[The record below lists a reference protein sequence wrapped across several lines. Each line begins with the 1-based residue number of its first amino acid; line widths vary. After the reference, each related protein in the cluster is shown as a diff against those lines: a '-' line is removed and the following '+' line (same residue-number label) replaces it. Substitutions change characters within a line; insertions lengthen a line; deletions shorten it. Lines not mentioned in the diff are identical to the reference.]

1 MRGSQMRNRRFKD
14 GSKRVVI
21 TGVGPVSPVGIGKE
35 PYWESLLK
43 GRSGVKRIDFPGF
56 DMDQY
61 RTKIAAPIE
70 NFNLSDY
77 VIETKKAKYL
87 GRTSRFAIA
96 GTMLALKDANLGL
109 ELNEERP
116 KEGQYCLQD
125 SDSFKVGVIL
135 GIGVENMDLLEMY
148 HENFIEHRGPKRL
161 SPFGLP
167 HIYMSSIASN
177 VADRFGLRG
186 STYTVSSAC
195 ASGTH
200 AIINAYRQIQEGA
213 DDVMVTG
220 GVDACITPYV
230 FGGFVALRAMSTQ
243 NDDPKRA
250 SRPFDAQRDGFVM
263 AEGAG
268 TLVLEGLEHALARN
282 ASIYAELIGYG
293 MTADAYHITEP
304 DPQGRSLIRAIKLAL
319 ESAGL
324 SPREISYINPHG
336 TSTLLND
343 AVETLA
349 IKEAMGKSAYHIPI
363 SSTKSITGHTMGA
376 AGGIEAITMALSIQ
390 RGIIH
395 PTINY
400 EFPDPECDLDYVP
413 NEPRRVGVKTAMSI
427 SAGFGG
433 VNSVIIMRQF
443 EGI

>member
-1 MRGSQMRNRRFKD
+1 MGGRRLKNA
-14 GSKRVVI
+14 SKRVVI
-21 TGVGPVSPVGIGKE
+21 TGVGPVSPVGIGKG
-35 PYWESLLK
+35 PYWESLLM

-70 NFNLSDY
+70 HFDLSDY
-77 VIETKKAKYL
+77 VIETKKSKYL

-96 GTMLALKDANLGL
+96 GTILALNDANLGVQ
-109 ELNEERP
+109 LNEERP
-116 KEGQYCLQD
+116 KEGQYCIED
-125 SDSFKVGVIL
+125 IDSFKTGAIL
-135 GIGVENMDLLEMY
+135 GIGVENMDLMETY
-148 HENFIEHRGPKRL
+148 HENFLEHRGPKRI

-177 VADRFGLRG
+177 VADRLSIRG

-200 AIINAYRQIQEGA
+200 AIINAYRQIREGA
-213 DDVMVTG
+213 EDVIITG

-230 FGGFVALRAMSTQ
+230 FGGFVALRAMSTR
-243 NDDPKRA
+243 NEDPQRA

-263 AEGAG
+263 AEAAG
-268 TLVLEGLEHALARN
+268 ILILERLEHALARD
-282 ASIYAELIGYG
+282 APIYAELIGYG
-293 MTADAYHITEP
+293 MTADAYHLTEV
-304 DPQGRSLIRAIKLAL
+304 

-324 SPREISYINPHG
+324 TPRDISYINPHG
-336 TSTLLND
+336 TSTRLND

-349 IKEAMGKSAYHIPI
+349 IKEAMGKLAYHIPI

-376 AGGIEAITMALSIQ
+376 AGGIEAVAIALTIQ
-390 RGIIH
+390 RGMIH

-413 NEPRRVGVKTAMSI
+413 NEPRRVEVKTAMSI

-433 VNSVIIMRQF
+433 VNSVIVMRQY

>member
-1 MRGSQMRNRRFKD
+1 
-14 GSKRVVI
+14 VI
-21 TGVGPVSPVGIGKE
+21 TGLGPVSPVGIGKE
-35 PYWESLLK
+35 PYWKSLLTGK
-43 GRSGVKRIDFPGF
+43 SGAKRIDFPGF

-61 RTKIAAPIE
+61 KTKIAAPIE

-77 VIETKKAKYL
+77 VIETKKSKYL

-96 GTMLALKDANLGL
+96 GTVLALKDADLGV
-109 ELNEERP
+109 ELNQERP
-116 KEGQYCLQD
+116 KEGQYFIKD
-125 SDSFKVGVIL
+125 MKDADSFKAGVIL

-148 HENFIEHRGPKRL
+148 HENFLEHRGPKRL

-177 VADRFGLRG
+177 VADRLSLRG

-213 DDVMVTG
+213 EDVFVTG

-230 FGGFVALRAMSTQ
+230 FGGFVALRAMSNRNEEPQ
-243 NDDPKRA
+243 KA

-263 AEGAG
+263 GEAAG
-268 TLVLEGLEHALARN
+268 ILVLERLEHALARN

-304 DPQGRSLIRAIKLAL
+304 DPRGNSLIKAIKLAL
-319 ESAGL
+319 KSAGI
-324 SPREISYINPHG
+324 SPGEVSYINPHG
-336 TSTLLND
+336 TSTRLND

-349 IKEAMGKSAYHIPI
+349 IKKAMGKWAYDIPI

-376 AGGIEAITMALSIQ
+376 AGGIEAIATALTIQ
-390 RGIIH
+390 NEMIH
-395 PTINY
+395 PTVNY

-413 NEPRRVGVKTAMSI
+413 DEPRKAGVKTAMSI

>member
-1 MRGSQMRNRRFKD
+1 MGGRRLRNA
-14 GSKRVVI
+14 SKRVVI
-21 TGVGPVSPVGIGKE
+21 TGLGPVSPVGIGKD
-35 PYWESLLK
+35 PYWESLLM
-43 GRSGVKRIDFPGF
+43 GRSGVKRIDFSGF

-70 NFNLSDY
+70 HFDLSDY
-77 VIETKKAKYL
+77 VIETKKSKYL

-96 GTMLALKDANLGL
+96 GTILALNDADLGVQ
-109 ELNEERP
+109 LNEERS
-116 KEGQYCLQD
+116 KEGQYCIGD
-125 SDSFKVGVIL
+125 IDSFKAGAIL
-135 GIGVENMDLLEMY
+135 GIGVENMDLMETY
-148 HENFIEHRGPKRL
+148 HENFLEHRGPKRI

-177 VADRFGLRG
+177 VADRLSLRG

-200 AIINAYRQIQEGA
+200 AIINAYRQIREGVE
-213 DDVMVTG
+213 DIIITG

-230 FGGFVALRAMSTQ
+230 FGGFVALRAMSTR
-243 NDDPKRA
+243 NEDPQRA

-263 AEGAG
+263 AEAAG
-268 TLVLEGLEHALARN
+268 ILILERLEHALARD
-282 ASIYAELIGYG
+282 APIYAELIGYG
-293 MTADAYHITEP
+293 MTADAYHLTEP
-304 DPQGRSLIRAIKLAL
+304 DPQGKSLIRAIKLAL

-324 SPREISYINPHG
+324 TPREISYINPHG
-336 TSTLLND
+336 TSTRLND

-349 IKEAMGKSAYHIPI
+349 IKEAMGKWAYHIPI

-376 AGGIEAITMALSIQ
+376 AGGIEAVAIALTIQ
-390 RGIIH
+390 RGMIH

-433 VNSVIIMRQF
+433 VNSVIIMRQY

>member
-1 MRGSQMRNRRFKD
+1 
-14 GSKRVVI
+14 VI
-21 TGVGPVSPVGIGKE
+21 TGLGPVSPVGIGKE
-35 PYWESLLK
+35 PYWESLLT
-43 GRSGVKRIDFPGF
+43 GRSGAKRIDFPGF

-61 RTKIAAPIE
+61 KTKIAAPIE

-77 VIETKKAKYL
+77 VIETKKSKYL

-96 GTMLALKDANLGL
+96 GTVLALKDADLGV
-109 ELNEERP
+109 ELNQERP
-116 KEGQYCLQD
+116 KEGQYFIKD
-125 SDSFKVGVIL
+125 MKDTDSFKAGVIL

-148 HENFIEHRGPKRL
+148 HENFLEHRGPKRL

-177 VADRFGLRG
+177 VADRLSLRG

-213 DDVMVTG
+213 EDVFVTG

-230 FGGFVALRAMSTQ
+230 FGGFVALRAMSNRNEEPQ
-243 NDDPKRA
+243 KA

-263 AEGAG
+263 GEAAG
-268 TLVLEGLEHALARN
+268 ILVLERLEHALARN

-304 DPQGRSLIRAIKLAL
+304 DPRGNSLIKAIKLAL
-319 ESAGL
+319 KSAGI
-324 SPREISYINPHG
+324 SPGEVSYINPHG
-336 TSTLLND
+336 TSTRLND

-349 IKEAMGKSAYHIPI
+349 IKKAMGKWAYDIPI

-376 AGGIEAITMALSIQ
+376 AGGIEAIATALTIQ
-390 RGIIH
+390 NEMIH

-400 EFPDPECDLDYVP
+400 EFPDPECD
-413 NEPRRVGVKTAMSI
+413 KTAMSI

>member
-1 MRGSQMRNRRFKD
+1 MGSPRLRD
-14 GSKRVVI
+14 VSKRVAI
-21 TGVGPVSPVGIGKE
+21 TGLGPVSPVGIGKE
-35 PYWESLLK
+35 PYWESLFRGK
-43 GRSGVKRIDFPGF
+43 SGIKRIDFPGF

-61 RTKIAAPIE
+61 KTKIAAPIE
-70 NFNLSDY
+70 DFNLSDY
-77 VIETKKAKYL
+77 VIETKKSKYL

-96 GTMLALKDANLGL
+96 GTVLGLKDAGL
-109 ELNEERP
+109 EIELNQERP
-116 KEGQYCLQD
+116 KEGQYFIRD
-125 SDSFKVGVIL
+125 MDSFKAGAIL
-135 GIGVENMDLLEMY
+135 GIGVENMDLMETY
-148 HENFIEHRGPKRL
+148 HENFLEHRGPKRL

-177 VADRFGLRG
+177 VADRLSLRG

-213 DDVMVTG
+213 EDIVATG

-230 FGGFVALRAMSTQ
+230 FGGFVALRAMSTRNEEPQ
-243 NDDPKRA
+243 KA

-263 AEGAG
+263 AEAAG
-268 TLVLEGLEHALARN
+268 ILVLERLEHALARN

-304 DPQGRSLIRAIKLAL
+304 DPRGNSLVNAIKLAMK
-319 ESAGL
+319 SAGI

-336 TSTLLND
+336 TSTRLND

-349 IKEAMGKSAYHIPI
+349 IKEAMGKWAYHIPI

-376 AGGIEAITMALSIQ
+376 AGGIEAITSALTIQ
-390 RGIIH
+390 KGMIH
-395 PTINY
+395 PTLNY

-413 NEPRRVGVKTAMSI
+413 NEPRKVEVKTAMSI

-433 VNSVIIMRQF
+433 VNSVIILRQF

>member
-1 MRGSQMRNRRFKD
+1 
-14 GSKRVVI
+14 
-21 TGVGPVSPVGIGKE
+21 VGIGKE
-35 PYWESLLK
+35 TYWESLLA

-70 NFNLSDY
+70 DFNLSDY
-77 VIETKKAKYL
+77 IIETKKSKYL
-87 GRTSRFAIA
+87 GRTSRLAIA
-96 GTMLALKDANLGL
+96 GTMLALKDANLPV
-109 ELNEERP
+109 ELHEERS
-116 KEGQYCLQD
+116 KEGQYYLGEL
-125 SDSFKVGVIL
+125 DSFKIGVIL

-148 HENFIEHRGPKRL
+148 HENFLKHRGPKRL

-177 VADRFGLRG
+177 VADQFGLRG
-186 STYTVSSAC
+186 STYSVSSAC
-195 ASGTH
+195 ASSTH

-213 DDVMVTG
+213 EDVIATG
-220 GVDACITPYV
+220 GIDACITPYV

-243 NDDPKRA
+243 NDDPKKA

-268 TLVLEGLEHALARN
+268 ILVLERLEHALARN

-304 DPQGRSLIRAIKLAL
+304 DPQGRSLMKAIKLAL
-319 ESAGL
+319 ENAGI
-324 SPREISYINPHG
+324 SPEEISYINPHG
-336 TSTLLND
+336 TSTRLND

-349 IKEAMGKSAYHIPI
+349 IKEAMGKRAYHIPI
-363 SSTKSITGHTMGA
+363 SSTKSITGHLMGA
-376 AGGIEAITMALSIQ
+376 AGGVEAIATALSIE
-390 RGIIH
+390 RGMIH

-413 NEPRRVGVKTAMSI
+413 NEPRKVEVKTAMSI

-433 VNSVIIMRQF
+433 VNSVILMRQF

>member
-1 MRGSQMRNRRFKD
+1 MGGRRLRNA
-14 GSKRVVI
+14 SKRVVI
-21 TGVGPVSPVGIGKE
+21 TGVGPVSPVGIGKD
-35 PYWESLLK
+35 PYWESLLM

-70 NFNLSDY
+70 HFDLSDY
-77 VIETKKAKYL
+77 VIETKKSKYL

-96 GTMLALKDANLGL
+96 GTILALKDANLGVQ
-109 ELNEERP
+109 LNEERP
-116 KEGQYCLQD
+116 KEGQYCIGD
-125 SDSFKVGVIL
+125 IDSFKAGAIL
-135 GIGVENMDLLEMY
+135 GIGVENMDLMETY
-148 HENFIEHRGPKRL
+148 HENFLKHRGPKRI

-177 VADRFGLRG
+177 VADRLSLRG

-200 AIINAYRQIQEGA
+200 AIINAYRQIREGA
-213 DDVMVTG
+213 EDLIITG

-243 NDDPKRA
+243 NEDPQRA
-250 SRPFDAQRDGFVM
+250 SRPFDGQRDGFVM
-263 AEGAG
+263 AEAAG
-268 TLVLEGLEHALARN
+268 ILILERLEHALARD
-282 ASIYAELIGYG
+282 APIYAELIGYG
-293 MTADAYHITEP
+293 MTADAYHLTEP
-304 DPQGRSLIRAIKLAL
+304 DPQGKSLIRAIKLAV

-324 SPREISYINPHG
+324 TPRDISYINPHG
-336 TSTLLND
+336 TSTRLND

-349 IKEAMGKSAYHIPI
+349 IKEAMEKWAYHIPI

-376 AGGIEAITMALSIQ
+376 AGGIEAAAIALTIQ
-390 RGIIH
+390 RGMIH

-400 EFPDPECDLDYVP
+400 EFPDPDCDLDYVP

>member
-1 MRGSQMRNRRFKD
+1 MGNRRLKD
-14 GSKRVVI
+14 PSTRVVI
-21 TGVGPVSPVGIGKE
+21 TGLGPVSPVGIGKE
-35 PYWESLLK
+35 PYWESLLT

-61 RTKIAAPIE
+61 KTKIGAPIE

-77 VIETKKAKYL
+77 VIETKKSKYL

-96 GTMLALKDANLGL
+96 GTVLALKDADLGV
-109 ELNEERP
+109 ELNQERP
-116 KEGQYCLQD
+116 KEGQYFIKD
-125 SDSFKVGVIL
+125 MKDADSFKAGVIL

-148 HENFIEHRGPKRL
+148 HENFLEHRGPKRL

-177 VADRFGLRG
+177 VADRLSLRG

-213 DDVMVTG
+213 EDVIVTG

-230 FGGFVALRAMSTQ
+230 FGGFVALRAMSNRNEEPQ
-243 NDDPKRA
+243 KA

-263 AEGAG
+263 GEAAG
-268 TLVLEGLEHALARN
+268 ILVLERLEHALARN
-282 ASIYAELIGYG
+282 ASIYTELIGYG

-304 DPQGRSLIRAIKLAL
+304 DPRGNSLIKAIKLAL
-319 ESAGL
+319 KSAGI
-324 SPREISYINPHG
+324 SPEEVNYINPHG
-336 TSTLLND
+336 TSTRLND

-349 IKEAMGKSAYHIPI
+349 IKKAMGKCAYDIPI

-376 AGGIEAITMALSIQ
+376 AGGIEAIATALTI
-390 RGIIH
+390 RNEMIH
-395 PTINY
+395 PTVNY

-413 NEPRRVGVKTAMSI
+413 NEPRKAEVKTAMSI

>member
-1 MRGSQMRNRRFKD
+1 MKVQRLRNV
-14 GSKRVVI
+14 SKRVVV

-35 PYWESLLK
+35 PFWESLLM
-43 GRSGVKRIDFPGF
+43 GRSGAKRIDFPGF

-61 RTKIAAPIE
+61 KTKIAAPIE
-70 NFNLSDY
+70 HFNLSDY
-77 VIETKKAKYL
+77 VIETKKSKYL

-96 GTMLALKDANLGL
+96 GTILALKDAELGVQL
-109 ELNEERP
+109 HEISR
-116 KEGQYCLQD
+116 EGQYYIEDL
-125 SDSFKVGVIL
+125 DSFKAGAIL
-135 GIGVENMDLLEMY
+135 GIGVENMDLMETY
-148 HENFIEHRGPKRL
+148 HENFLEHRGPKRI

-177 VADRFGLRG
+177 VADRLSLRG

-200 AIINAYRQIQEGA
+200 AIINAYRQIQDGA
-213 DDVMVTG
+213 EDIIITG

-230 FGGFVALRAMSTQ
+230 FGGFVALRAMSTRNEEPQ
-243 NDDPKRA
+243 RA

-263 AEGAG
+263 AEAAG
-268 TLVLEGLEHALARN
+268 VLVLERLEHALARN

-304 DPQGRSLIRAIKLAL
+304 DPQGKSLIRAIKLAL
-319 ESAGL
+319 KSAGL
-324 SPREISYINPHG
+324 YPMEISYINPHG
-336 TSTLLND
+336 TSTRLND

-349 IKEAMGKSAYHIPI
+349 IKEAMGKWAYHVPI

-376 AGGIEAITMALSIQ
+376 AGGIEAIAIALTIQ
-390 RGIIH
+390 KGMIH

-413 NEPRRVGVKTAMSI
+413 NGPRRVGVKNAMSI

-433 VNSVIIMRQF
+433 VNGVIIMRQF

>member
-1 MRGSQMRNRRFKD
+1 MGSRRLRNA
-14 GSKRVVI
+14 SKRVVI
-21 TGVGPVSPVGIGKE
+21 TGVGPVSPVGIGKD
-35 PYWESLLK
+35 PYWESLLM
-43 GRSGVKRIDFPGF
+43 GRSGVKRINFSGF

-70 NFNLSDY
+70 HFDLSDY
-77 VIETKKAKYL
+77 VIETKKSKYL

-96 GTMLALKDANLGL
+96 GTILALNDADLGVQ
-109 ELNEERP
+109 LNEERP
-116 KEGQYCLQD
+116 KEGQYCIGD
-125 SDSFKVGVIL
+125 IDSFKAGAIL
-135 GIGVENMDLLEMY
+135 GIGVENMDLMETY
-148 HENFIEHRGPKRL
+148 HENFLEHRGPKRI

-177 VADRFGLRG
+177 VADRLSLRG

-200 AIINAYRQIQEGA
+200 AIINAYRQIREGVE
-213 DDVMVTG
+213 DIIITG

-230 FGGFVALRAMSTQ
+230 FGGFVALRAMSTR
-243 NDDPKRA
+243 NEDPQRA

-263 AEGAG
+263 AEAAG
-268 TLVLEGLEHALARN
+268 ILILERLEHALARD
-282 ASIYAELIGYG
+282 APIYAELIGYG
-293 MTADAYHITEP
+293 MTADAYHLTEP
-304 DPQGRSLIRAIKLAL
+304 DPQGKSLIRAIKLAL

-324 SPREISYINPHG
+324 TPREISYINPHG
-336 TSTLLND
+336 TSTRLND

-349 IKEAMGKSAYHIPI
+349 IKEAMGKLAYHIPI

-376 AGGIEAITMALSIQ
+376 AGGIEAVAIALTIQ
-390 RGIIH
+390 RGMIH

-413 NEPRRVGVKTAMSI
+413 NEPRRVEVKTAMSI

-433 VNSVIIMRQF
+433 VNSVIVMRQY

>member
-1 MRGSQMRNRRFKD
+1 MRSQRLRD
-14 GSKRVVI
+14 VSKRVVI
-21 TGVGPVSPVGIGKE
+21 TGLGPVTPVGIGKE
-35 PYWESLLK
+35 PYWESLLE
-43 GRSGVKRIDFPGF
+43 GRSAAKQIDFPGF
-56 DMDQY
+56 DMEQY
-61 RTKIAAPIE
+61 KTKIAVPIE

-77 VIETKKAKYL
+77 VIETKKSKYL
-87 GRTSRFAIA
+87 GRTSRFALA
-96 GTMLALKDANLGL
+96 GAILALKDADLAV

-116 KEGQYCLQD
+116 KEGQYRIVD
-125 SDSFKVGVIL
+125 VSSFGAGAIL
-135 GIGVENMDLLEMY
+135 GIGVENMDLMETY
-148 HENFIEHRGPKRL
+148 HENFLEHRGPKRI

-177 VADRFGLRG
+177 VADRFTLQGT
-186 STYTVSSAC
+186 TYSVSSAC

-200 AIINAYRQIQEGA
+200 AIINAYRQIREGSE
-213 DDVMVTG
+213 DVMVTG

-230 FGGFVALRAMSTQ
+230 FGGFVALRAMSTR
-243 NDDPKRA
+243 NDEPQRA
-250 SRPFDAQRDGFVM
+250 SRPFDAERDGFVM
-263 AEGAG
+263 AEAAG
-268 TLVLEGLEHALARN
+268 ILVLERLEHALARN

-304 DPQGRSLIRAIKLAL
+304 DPQGSSLIRAIKLAL
-319 ESAGL
+319 ESSSI
-324 SPREISYINPHG
+324 SPQEISYINPHG
-336 TSTLLND
+336 TSTRLND

-349 IKEAMGKSAYHIPI
+349 IKKALGEWAYHIPT
-363 SSTKSITGHTMGA
+363 SSTKSITGHCMGA
-376 AGGIEAITMALSIQ
+376 AGGVEAIATALTIE

-413 NEPRRVGVKTAMSI
+413 NEPRKAKVKTAMSI

-433 VNSVIIMRQF
+433 VNSAIVMRQF

>member
-1 MRGSQMRNRRFKD
+1 MGSRRLRNA
-14 GSKRVVI
+14 SKRVVI
-21 TGVGPVSPVGIGKE
+21 TGVGPVSPVGIGKD
-35 PYWESLLK
+35 PYWESLLM
-43 GRSGVKRIDFPGF
+43 GRSGVKRIDFSGF

-70 NFNLSDY
+70 HFDLSDY
-77 VIETKKAKYL
+77 VIETKKSKYL

-96 GTMLALKDANLGL
+96 GTILALNDADLGVQ
-109 ELNEERP
+109 LNEERP
-116 KEGQYCLQD
+116 KEGQYCIGD
-125 SDSFKVGVIL
+125 IDSFKAGAIL
-135 GIGVENMDLLEMY
+135 GIGVENMDLMETY
-148 HENFIEHRGPKRL
+148 HENFLEHRGPKRI

-177 VADRFGLRG
+177 VADRMSLRG

-200 AIINAYRQIQEGA
+200 AIINAYRQIREGVE
-213 DDVMVTG
+213 DIIITG

-230 FGGFVALRAMSTQ
+230 FGGFVALRAMSTR
-243 NDDPKRA
+243 NEDPQRA

-263 AEGAG
+263 AEAAG
-268 TLVLEGLEHALARN
+268 ILILERLEHALARD
-282 ASIYAELIGYG
+282 APIYAELIGYG
-293 MTADAYHITEP
+293 MTADAYHLTEP
-304 DPQGRSLIRAIKLAL
+304 DPQGKSLIRAIKLAL
-319 ESAGL
+319 ENAGL
-324 SPREISYINPHG
+324 TPREISYINPHG
-336 TSTLLND
+336 TSTRLND

-349 IKEAMGKSAYHIPI
+349 IKEAMGKWAYHIPV

-376 AGGIEAITMALSIQ
+376 AGGIEAIAIALTIQ
-390 RGIIH
+390 RGMIH

-433 VNSVIIMRQF
+433 VNSVIIMRQY

>member
-1 MRGSQMRNRRFKD
+1 MRNVRSKD
-14 GSKRVVI
+14 GFKRVVI
-21 TGVGPVSPVGIGKE
+21 TGIGPVSPIGIGKE

-70 NFNLSDY
+70 DFNLFEY
-77 VIETKKAKYL
+77 VTETKKSKYL
-87 GRTSRFAIA
+87 SRTSRFAIA
-96 GTMLALKDANLGL
+96 GTMLALKDADLRV
-109 ELNEERP
+109 ELNQERL
-116 KEGQYCLQD
+116 KEGQYCVGN

-135 GIGVENMDLLEMY
+135 GIGAESMDLLEMF
-148 HENFIEHRGPKRL
+148 HENFLEHRGPKRL

-167 HIYMSSIASN
+167 HVYVSSITSN

-186 STYTVSSAC
+186 ASYTVSTAC

-200 AIINAYRQIQEGA
+200 AIINAYRQIQAGA
-213 DDVMVTG
+213 EHVMVTG

-230 FGGFVALRAMSTQ
+230 FGGFVALRAMSTY
-243 NDDPKRA
+243 NDEPAKA

-268 TLVLEGLEHALARN
+268 ILVLEELEHALARD
-282 ASIYAELIGYG
+282 ATIYAELIGYG

-304 DPQGRSLIRAIKLAL
+304 DPKGEAVIKAIKLAL
-319 ESAGL
+319 EGAGIT
-324 SPREISYINPHG
+324 PKEINYINPHG
-336 TSTLLND
+336 TSTRLND

-349 IKEAMGKSAYHIPI
+349 IKKAMGKWAYHIPI
-363 SSTKSITGHTMGA
+363 SSTKSIAGHALGA
-376 AGGIEAITMALSIQ
+376 AGGIEAIATALTIQ
-390 RGIIH
+390 TGMIH

-413 NEPRRVGVKTAMSI
+413 NEPRKVEVRNAMSI

-443 EGI
+443 EGM

>member
-1 MRGSQMRNRRFKD
+1 MSGRRLRD
-14 GSKRVVI
+14 VSKRVVI
-21 TGVGPVSPVGIGKE
+21 TGLGPVTPVGIGKE
-35 PYWESLLK
+35 PCWKSLVE
-43 GRSGVKRIDFPGF
+43 GRPGAKRIDFPGF

-61 RTKIAAPIE
+61 KTKIAAPIE
-70 NFNLSDY
+70 NFDFSDY
-77 VIETKKAKYL
+77 VIETKKSKYL

-96 GTMLALKDANLGL
+96 GTMLALKDANLAV

-116 KEGQYCLQD
+116 KEGQYRIRD
-125 SDSFKVGVIL
+125 VNSFHAGAIL
-135 GIGVENMDLLEMY
+135 GIGVENMDLMETY
-148 HENFIEHRGPKRL
+148 HENFLEHRGPKRI

-177 VADRFGLRG
+177 VADRFTLRG

-200 AIINAYRQIQEGA
+200 AIINAYRQIQQGSE
-213 DDVMVTG
+213 DVMVTG

-230 FGGFVALRAMSTQ
+230 FGGFVVLRAMSTR
-243 NDDPKRA
+243 NDEPQRA
-250 SRPFDAQRDGFVM
+250 SRPFDAERDGFVM
-263 AEGAG
+263 AEAAG
-268 TLVLEGLEHALARN
+268 ILVLERLEHALERET
-282 ASIYAELIGYG
+282 SIYAELIGYG

-304 DPQGRSLIRAIKLAL
+304 DPRGGSLIRAITLAL
-319 ESAGL
+319 ENSGVA
-324 SPREISYINPHG
+324 PREIHYINPHG
-336 TSTLLND
+336 TSTRLND

-349 IKEAMGKSAYHIPI
+349 IKKALGKWAYQIPV
-363 SSTKSITGHTMGA
+363 SSTKSITGHCMGA
-376 AGGIEAITMALSIQ
+376 AGGVEAIATALTIE

-400 EFPDPECDLDYVP
+400 EYPDPECDLDYVP
-413 NEPRRVGVKTAMSI
+413 NEPRKAAVKTAMSI

-433 VNSVIIMRQF
+433 VNSAIIMRQF

>member
-1 MRGSQMRNRRFKD
+1 MKVQRLRNV
-14 GSKRVVI
+14 SKRVVV

-35 PYWESLLK
+35 PFWESLLM
-43 GRSGVKRIDFPGF
+43 GRSGAKRIDFPGF

-61 RTKIAAPIE
+61 KTKIAAPIE
-70 NFNLSDY
+70 HFNLSDY
-77 VIETKKAKYL
+77 VIETKKSKYL

-96 GTMLALKDANLGL
+96 GTILALKDAELGVQL
-109 ELNEERP
+109 HEISR
-116 KEGQYCLQD
+116 EGQYYIEDL
-125 SDSFKVGVIL
+125 DSFKAGAIL
-135 GIGVENMDLLEMY
+135 GIGVENMDLMETY
-148 HENFIEHRGPKRL
+148 HENFLEHRGPKRI

-177 VADRFGLRG
+177 VADRLSLRG

-200 AIINAYRQIQEGA
+200 AIINAYRQIQDGA
-213 DDVMVTG
+213 EDIIITG

-230 FGGFVALRAMSTQ
+230 FGGFVALRAMSTRNEEPQ
-243 NDDPKRA
+243 RA

-263 AEGAG
+263 AEAAG
-268 TLVLEGLEHALARN
+268 VLVLERLEHALARN

-304 DPQGRSLIRAIKLAL
+304 DPQGKSLIRAIKLAL
-319 ESAGL
+319 KSAGL
-324 SPREISYINPHG
+324 SPMEISYINPHG
-336 TSTLLND
+336 TSTRLND

-349 IKEAMGKSAYHIPI
+349 IKEAMGKWAYHVPT

-376 AGGIEAITMALSIQ
+376 AGGIEAIAIALTIQ
-390 RGIIH
+390 KGMIH

-413 NEPRRVGVKTAMSI
+413 NGPRRVGVKNAMSI

-433 VNSVIIMRQF
+433 VNGVIIMRQF

>member
-1 MRGSQMRNRRFKD
+1 MRNRHAKD

-21 TGVGPVSPVGIGKE
+21 TGLGPVSPIGIGKE

-70 NFNLSDY
+70 DFDLFEY
-77 VIETKKAKYL
+77 VIETKKSKYL

-96 GTMLALKDANLGL
+96 GTMLALKDADLEV
-109 ELNEERP
+109 ELNEERL
-116 KEGQYCLQD
+116 KEGQYCMGD
-125 SDSFKVGVIL
+125 SDSFNVGVIL
-135 GIGVENMDLLEMY
+135 GIGVESMDLLEMY
-148 HENFIEHRGPKRL
+148 HEKFLEHRGPKRL

-167 HIYMSSIASN
+167 YAYVSSITST

-186 STYTVSSAC
+186 STYTVSTAC

-200 AIINAYRQIQEGA
+200 AIINAYRQIQGGTE
-213 DDVMVTG
+213 DIMVTG
-220 GVDACITPYV
+220 GADACITPYV
-230 FGGFVALRAMSTQ
+230 FGGFVALRAMSTH
-243 NDDPKRA
+243 NDDPEKA

-263 AEGAG
+263 GEGAG
-268 TLVLEGLEHALARN
+268 ILVLEELEHALARN
-282 ASIYAELIGYG
+282 ASIYAELVGCG
-293 MTADAYHITEP
+293 MTADAYHVTEP
-304 DPQGRSLIRAIKLAL
+304 DPKGKALIRAIRLAL
-319 ESAGL
+319 QSAGI
-324 SPREISYINPHG
+324 SSSEIHYINPHG
-336 TSTLLND
+336 TSTRLND

-349 IKEAMGKSAYHIPI
+349 IKEAMGKWAYHIPI
-363 SSTKSITGHTMGA
+363 SSTKSITGHAIAA
-376 AGGIEAITMALSIQ
+376 AGGVEAIATALTIQ

-413 NEPRRVGVKTAMSI
+413 NQRRKVEVKTAMSI

-443 EGI
+443 EGT

>member
-1 MRGSQMRNRRFKD
+1 MTGRRLRD
-14 GSKRVVI
+14 VSKRVVI

-35 PYWESLLK
+35 PYWESLLT
-43 GRSGVKRIDFPGF
+43 GNSGAKRIDFPGF

-61 RTKIAAPIE
+61 KTKIAAPIE
-70 NFNLSDY
+70 NFDLSDY
-77 VIETKKAKYL
+77 VIETKKSKYL

-96 GTMLALKDANLGL
+96 GTILALKDAGL
-109 ELNEERP
+109 AVELNQERL
-116 KEGQYCLQD
+116 KEGQYCIRDL
-125 SDSFKVGVIL
+125 DSFKAGAIL
-135 GIGVENMDLLEMY
+135 GIGVENMDLMETY
-148 HENFIEHRGPKRL
+148 HQNFLEHRGPKRI

-177 VADRFGLRG
+177 VADRLTIKG

-200 AIINAYRQIQEGA
+200 AIINAYRQIQDGA
-213 DDVMVTG
+213 EDVIITG

-230 FGGFVALRAMSTQ
+230 FGGFVALRAMSTRNEEPQ
-243 NDDPKRA
+243 KA

-263 AEGAG
+263 AEAAG
-268 TLVLEGLEHALARN
+268 ILVFERLEHALARN

-293 MTADAYHITEP
+293 MTADAYHLTEP
-304 DPQGRSLIRAIKLAL
+304 DPQGNSLIKAMKLAL
-319 ESAGL
+319 KSARLG
-324 SPREISYINPHG
+324 PRELSYINPHG
-336 TSTLLND
+336 TSTRLND

-349 IKEAMGKSAYHIPI
+349 IKNSMGKWAYHIPI

-376 AGGIEAITMALSIQ
+376 AGGIEAIATALTIQ
-390 RGIIH
+390 RGVIH

-413 NEPRRVGVKTAMSI
+413 NEPRRVGVITAMSV

-433 VNSVIIMRQF
+433 VNGVIIMRQF

>member
-1 MRGSQMRNRRFKD
+1 MGGRRLKNA
-14 GSKRVVI
+14 SKRVVI
-21 TGVGPVSPVGIGKE
+21 TGVGPVSPVGIGKD
-35 PYWESLLK
+35 PYWESLLM

-70 NFNLSDY
+70 HFDLSDY
-77 VIETKKAKYL
+77 VIETKKSKYL

-96 GTMLALKDANLGL
+96 GTILALNDANLGVQ
-109 ELNEERP
+109 LNEERP
-116 KEGQYCLQD
+116 KEGQYCIED
-125 SDSFKVGVIL
+125 IDSFKTGAIL
-135 GIGVENMDLLEMY
+135 GIGVENMDLMETY
-148 HENFIEHRGPKRL
+148 HENFLEHRGPKRI

-177 VADRFGLRG
+177 VADRLSIRG

-200 AIINAYRQIQEGA
+200 AIINAYRQIREGA
-213 DDVMVTG
+213 EDVIITG

-230 FGGFVALRAMSTQ
+230 FGGFVALRAMSTR
-243 NDDPKRA
+243 NEDPQRA

-263 AEGAG
+263 AEAAG
-268 TLVLEGLEHALARN
+268 ILILERLEHALARD
-282 ASIYAELIGYG
+282 APIYAELIGYG
-293 MTADAYHITEP
+293 MTADAYHLTEP
-304 DPQGRSLIRAIKLAL
+304 DPQGKSLIKAIKLAV

-324 SPREISYINPHG
+324 TPRDISYINPHG
-336 TSTLLND
+336 TSTRLND

-349 IKEAMGKSAYHIPI
+349 IKEAMEKWAYQIPI

-376 AGGIEAITMALSIQ
+376 SGGIEAAAIALTIQ
-390 RGIIH
+390 RGMIH

>member
-1 MRGSQMRNRRFKD
+1 
-14 GSKRVVI
+14 
-21 TGVGPVSPVGIGKE
+21 
-35 PYWESLLK
+35 
-43 GRSGVKRIDFPGF
+43 VKRIDFPGF

-70 NFNLSDY
+70 DFNLFDY
-77 VIETKKAKYL
+77 VIETKKSKYL
-87 GRTSRFAIA
+87 GRTSRFAIG
-96 GTMLALKDANLGL
+96 GTMLALKDAHLAM
-109 ELNEERP
+109 ELNQERP
-116 KEGQYCLQD
+116 KEGQYSIMD

-135 GIGVENMDLLEMY
+135 GIGAESMDLIEMY
-148 HENFIEHRGPKRL
+148 HQNFLEHRGPKRL

-167 HIYMSSIASN
+167 HVYMSSIASN

-186 STYTVSSAC
+186 STYSVSSAC
-195 ASGTH
+195 ASSTH

-213 DDVMVTG
+213 EDMMVTG

-243 NDDPKRA
+243 NDEPKKA
-250 SRPFDAQRDGFVM
+250 SRPFDAHRDGFVM

-268 TLVLEGLEHALARN
+268 ILVLERLEHALARN
-282 ASIYAELIGYG
+282 VSIYAELIGCG

-304 DPQGRSLIRAIKLAL
+304 EPHGKSLTRAIELAL
-319 ESAGL
+319 ASAGV
-324 SPREISYINPHG
+324 SPKEIGYINPHG
-336 TSTLLND
+336 TSTPLND

-349 IKEAMGKSAYHIPI
+349 IKKVMGKRAYDIPI
-363 SSTKSITGHTMGA
+363 SSTKSITGHLMGA
-376 AGGIEAITMALSIQ
+376 AGGVEAIATVLSIQ
-390 RGIIH
+390 RGAIH

-413 NEPRRVGVKTAMSI
+413 KEPRKVDLKTAMSI

>member
-1 MRGSQMRNRRFKD
+1 
-14 GSKRVVI
+14 VI
-21 TGVGPVSPVGIGKE
+21 TGLGPVSPVGIGKE
-35 PYWESLLK
+35 PYWESLLA
-43 GRSGVKRIDFPGF
+43 GRSGAKRIDFPGF

-61 RTKIAAPIE
+61 KTKIAAPIE

-77 VIETKKAKYL
+77 VIETKKSKYL

-96 GTMLALKDANLGL
+96 GTVLALKDADLGV
-109 ELNEERP
+109 ELNQERP
-116 KEGQYCLQD
+116 KEGQYFIKD
-125 SDSFKVGVIL
+125 MKDTDSFKAGVIL

-148 HENFIEHRGPKRL
+148 HENFLEHRGPKRL

-177 VADRFGLRG
+177 VADRLSLRG

-213 DDVMVTG
+213 EDVFVTG

-230 FGGFVALRAMSTQ
+230 FGGFVALRAMSNRNEEPQ
-243 NDDPKRA
+243 KA

-263 AEGAG
+263 GEAAG
-268 TLVLEGLEHALARN
+268 ILVLERLEHALARN

-304 DPQGRSLIRAIKLAL
+304 DPRGNSLIKAIKLAL
-319 ESAGL
+319 KSAGI
-324 SPREISYINPHG
+324 SPGEVSYINPHG
-336 TSTLLND
+336 TSTRLND

-349 IKEAMGKSAYHIPI
+349 IKKAMGKWAYDIPI

-376 AGGIEAITMALSIQ
+376 AGGIEAIATALTIQ
-390 RGIIH
+390 NEMIH
-395 PTINY
+395 PTVNY

-413 NEPRRVGVKTAMSI
+413 DEPRKAGVKTAMSI

>member
-1 MRGSQMRNRRFKD
+1 MRGRRLRD
-14 GSKRVVI
+14 VSKRVVI
-21 TGVGPVSPVGIGKE
+21 TGLGPVSPVGIGKE
-35 PYWESLLK
+35 PYWESLVM
-43 GRSGVKRIDFPGF
+43 GRSGVKQIDFQGF

-61 RTKIAAPIE
+61 KTKIAAPIE

-77 VIETKKAKYL
+77 VIETKKSKYL

-96 GTMLALKDANLGL
+96 GTILALKDADLQVEFNDD
-109 ELNEERP
+109 RP
-116 KEGQYCLQD
+116 KEGQYCIVDL
-125 SDSFKVGVIL
+125 DSFKVGVIL

-148 HENFIEHRGPKRL
+148 HENFLEHRGPKRL

-200 AIINAYRQIQEGA
+200 AIVNAYRQIHEGA
-213 DDVMVTG
+213 DDVIVTG

-230 FGGFVALRAMSTQ
+230 FGGFVALRAMSTR
-243 NDDPKRA
+243 NEDPQRA

-263 AEGAG
+263 AEAAG
-268 TLVLEGLEHALARN
+268 ILVLERLEHALARN

-293 MTADAYHITEP
+293 MTADAYHLTEP
-304 DPQGRSLIRAIKLAL
+304 DPQGNSLIRAIKLAL

-336 TSTLLND
+336 TSTRLND

-349 IKEAMGKSAYHIPI
+349 IKEAMGKWAYHVPL

-376 AGGIEAITMALSIQ
+376 AGGVEAIATALTFQ
-390 RGIIH
+390 KGMIH

-413 NEPRRVGVKTAMSI
+413 KEPRKVGVKTAMSI

-443 EGI
+443 EGV

>member
-1 MRGSQMRNRRFKD
+1 MGGRRLRNA
-14 GSKRVVI
+14 SKRVVI
-21 TGVGPVSPVGIGKE
+21 TGVGPVSPVGIGKD
-35 PYWESLLK
+35 PYWESLLM
-43 GRSGVKRIDFPGF
+43 GRSGVKRIDFSGF

-70 NFNLSDY
+70 HFDLSDY
-77 VIETKKAKYL
+77 VIETKKSKYL

-96 GTMLALKDANLGL
+96 GTILALNDADLGVQ
-109 ELNEERP
+109 LNEERP
-116 KEGQYCLQD
+116 KEGQYCIGD
-125 SDSFKVGVIL
+125 IDSFKAGAIL
-135 GIGVENMDLLEMY
+135 GIGVENMDLMETY
-148 HENFIEHRGPKRL
+148 HENFLEHRGPKRI

-177 VADRFGLRG
+177 VADRLSLRG

-200 AIINAYRQIQEGA
+200 AIINAYRQIREGVE
-213 DDVMVTG
+213 DIIITG

-230 FGGFVALRAMSTQ
+230 FGGFVALRAMSTR
-243 NDDPKRA
+243 NEDPQRA

-263 AEGAG
+263 AEAAG
-268 TLVLEGLEHALARN
+268 ILILERLEHALARD
-282 ASIYAELIGYG
+282 APIYAELIGYG
-293 MTADAYHITEP
+293 MTADAYHLTEP
-304 DPQGRSLIRAIKLAL
+304 DPQGKSLIRAIKLAL

-324 SPREISYINPHG
+324 TPREISYINPHG
-336 TSTLLND
+336 TSTRLND

-349 IKEAMGKSAYHIPI
+349 IKEAMGKWAYHIPI

-376 AGGIEAITMALSIQ
+376 AGGIEAVAIALTIQ
-390 RGIIH
+390 RGMIH

-433 VNSVIIMRQF
+433 VNSVIIMRQY

>member
-1 MRGSQMRNRRFKD
+1 MRNLRLKD
-14 GSKRVVI
+14 KPGRVVI

-35 PYWESLLK
+35 TYWESLLA

-70 NFNLSDY
+70 DFNLSDY
-77 VIETKKAKYL
+77 VIETKKSKYL
-87 GRTSRFAIA
+87 GRTSRLALVA
-96 GTMLALKDANLGL
+96 TMLALKDADLPV
-109 ELNEERP
+109 ELHEERS
-116 KEGQYCLQD
+116 KEGQYYLGEL
-125 SDSFKVGVIL
+125 DSFKIGVIL

-148 HENFIEHRGPKRL
+148 HENFLEHRGPKRL

-186 STYTVSSAC
+186 STYSVSSAC
-195 ASGTH
+195 ASSTH

-213 DDVMVTG
+213 EDVMATG

-243 NDDPKRA
+243 NDDPKKA

-268 TLVLEGLEHALARN
+268 ILVLERLEHALARN

-304 DPQGRSLIRAIKLAL
+304 EPQGRSLMKAIKLAL
-319 ESAGL
+319 ENAGI
-324 SPREISYINPHG
+324 SPEEVSYINPHG
-336 TSTLLND
+336 TSTRLND

-349 IKEAMGKSAYHIPI
+349 IKEALGKRAYHIPI
-363 SSTKSITGHTMGA
+363 SSTKSITGHLMGA
-376 AGGIEAITMALSIQ
+376 AGGVEAIATALSIE
-390 RGIIH
+390 RGMIH

-413 NEPRRVGVKTAMSI
+413 NEPRKVEVKTAMSI

-433 VNSVIIMRQF
+433 VNSVILMRQF

>member
-1 MRGSQMRNRRFKD
+1 MGSRRLRNA
-14 GSKRVVI
+14 SKRVVI
-21 TGVGPVSPVGIGKE
+21 TGVGPVSPVGIGKD
-35 PYWESLLK
+35 PYWESLLM
-43 GRSGVKRIDFPGF
+43 GRSGVKRIDFSGF

-70 NFNLSDY
+70 HFDLSDY
-77 VIETKKAKYL
+77 VIETKKSKYL

-96 GTMLALKDANLGL
+96 GTILALNDADLGVQ
-109 ELNEERP
+109 LNEERP
-116 KEGQYCLQD
+116 KEGQYCIGD
-125 SDSFKVGVIL
+125 IDSFKAGAIL
-135 GIGVENMDLLEMY
+135 GIGVENMDLMETY
-148 HENFIEHRGPKRL
+148 HENFLEHRGPKRI

-177 VADRFGLRG
+177 VADRLSLRG

-200 AIINAYRQIQEGA
+200 AIINAYRQIREGVE
-213 DDVMVTG
+213 DIIITG

-230 FGGFVALRAMSTQ
+230 FGGFVALRAMSTR
-243 NDDPKRA
+243 NEDPQRA

-263 AEGAG
+263 AEAAG
-268 TLVLEGLEHALARN
+268 ILILERLEHALARD
-282 ASIYAELIGYG
+282 APIYAELIGYG
-293 MTADAYHITEP
+293 MTADAYHLTEP
-304 DPQGRSLIRAIKLAL
+304 DPQGKSLIRAIKLAL

-324 SPREISYINPHG
+324 TPREISYINPHG
-336 TSTLLND
+336 TSTRLND

-349 IKEAMGKSAYHIPI
+349 IKEAMGKWAYHIPI

-376 AGGIEAITMALSIQ
+376 AGGIEAVAIALTIQ
-390 RGIIH
+390 RGMIH

-433 VNSVIIMRQF
+433 VNSVIIMRQY

>member
-1 MRGSQMRNRRFKD
+1 MGGQRLRNA
-14 GSKRVVI
+14 SKRVVI
-21 TGVGPVSPVGIGKE
+21 TGVGPVSPVGIGKD
-35 PYWESLLK
+35 PYWESLLM

-70 NFNLSDY
+70 HFDLSDY
-77 VIETKKAKYL
+77 VIETKKSKYL

-96 GTMLALKDANLGL
+96 GTILALKDANLGVQ
-109 ELNEERP
+109 LNEERP
-116 KEGQYCLQD
+116 KEGQYCIGD
-125 SDSFKVGVIL
+125 IDSFKAGAIL
-135 GIGVENMDLLEMY
+135 GIGVENMDLMETY
-148 HENFIEHRGPKRL
+148 HENFLEHRGPKRI

-177 VADRFGLRG
+177 VADRLSLRG

-200 AIINAYRQIQEGA
+200 AIINAYRQIREGTE
-213 DDVMVTG
+213 DIIITG

-230 FGGFVALRAMSTQ
+230 FGGFVALRAMSTR
-243 NDDPKRA
+243 NEDPLRA

-263 AEGAG
+263 AEAAG
-268 TLVLEGLEHALARN
+268 ILILERLEHALARD
-282 ASIYAELIGYG
+282 APIYAELIGYG
-293 MTADAYHITEP
+293 MTADAYHLTEP
-304 DPQGRSLIRAIKLAL
+304 DPQGKSLIRAIKLAV

-324 SPREISYINPHG
+324 TPRDISYINPHG
-336 TSTLLND
+336 TSTRLND

-349 IKEAMGKSAYHIPI
+349 IKEAMEKWAYQIPI

-376 AGGIEAITMALSIQ
+376 AGGIEAAAIALTIQ
-390 RGIIH
+390 RGMIH

>member
-1 MRGSQMRNRRFKD
+1 
-14 GSKRVVI
+14 VVI
-21 TGVGPVSPVGIGKE
+21 TGVGPVSPVGIGKD
-35 PYWESLLK
+35 PYWESLLM
-43 GRSGVKRIDFPGF
+43 GRSGVKRIDFSGF

-70 NFNLSDY
+70 HFDLSDY
-77 VIETKKAKYL
+77 VIETKKSKYL

-96 GTMLALKDANLGL
+96 GTILALNDADLGVQ
-109 ELNEERP
+109 LNEERP
-116 KEGQYCLQD
+116 KEGQYCIGD
-125 SDSFKVGVIL
+125 IDSFKAGAIL
-135 GIGVENMDLLEMY
+135 GIGVENMDLMETY
-148 HENFIEHRGPKRL
+148 HENFLEHRGPKRI

-177 VADRFGLRG
+177 VADRMSLRG

-200 AIINAYRQIQEGA
+200 AIINAYRQIREGVE
-213 DDVMVTG
+213 DIIITG

-230 FGGFVALRAMSTQ
+230 FGGFVALRAMSTR
-243 NDDPKRA
+243 NEDPQRA

-263 AEGAG
+263 AEAAG
-268 TLVLEGLEHALARN
+268 ILILERLEHALARD
-282 ASIYAELIGYG
+282 APIYAELIGYG
-293 MTADAYHITEP
+293 MTADAYHLTEP
-304 DPQGRSLIRAIKLAL
+304 DPQGKSLIRAIKLAL
-319 ESAGL
+319 ENAGL
-324 SPREISYINPHG
+324 TPREISYINPHG
-336 TSTLLND
+336 TSTRLND

-349 IKEAMGKSAYHIPI
+349 IKEAMGKLAYHIPI

-376 AGGIEAITMALSIQ
+376 AGGIEAVAIALTIQ
-390 RGIIH
+390 RGMIH

-433 VNSVIIMRQF
+433 VNSVIIMRQY

>member
-1 MRGSQMRNRRFKD
+1 MRGPRLRNVSERI
-14 GSKRVVI
+14 VI

-35 PYWESLLK
+35 PYWESLLM
-43 GRSGVKRIDFPGF
+43 GRSGARRIDFPGF

-70 NFNLSDY
+70 DFSLSDY
-77 VIETKKAKYL
+77 VIETKKSKYL

-96 GTMLALKDANLGL
+96 GTILAFKDANLVV

-116 KEGQYCLQD
+116 KEGQYFIGDL
-125 SDSFKVGVIL
+125 DSFKTGAIL
-135 GIGVENMDLLEMY
+135 GIGVENMDLMETY
-148 HENFIEHRGPKRL
+148 HENFLEHRGPKRL

-177 VADRFGLRG
+177 VADRFSLRG

-213 DDVMVTG
+213 EDVIVTG

-230 FGGFVALRAMSTQ
+230 FGGFVALRAMSIR
-243 NDDPKRA
+243 NEDPQRA

-263 AEGAG
+263 AEAAG
-268 TLVLEGLEHALARN
+268 ILVLERLEHALARN

-304 DPQGRSLIRAIKLAL
+304 DPQGSSLIRTITLAL
-319 ESAGL
+319 ESADL
-324 SPREISYINPHG
+324 SPREIRYINPHG
-336 TSTLLND
+336 TSTRLND

-349 IKEAMGKSAYHIPI
+349 IKEAMGKWAYHIPI

-376 AGGIEAITMALSIQ
+376 AGGVEAVATALTIQ
-390 RGIIH
+390 RGMIH

>member
-1 MRGSQMRNRRFKD
+1 MRD
-14 GSKRVVI
+14 VSKRVVI
-21 TGVGPVSPVGIGKE
+21 TGLGPVTPVGIGKE
-35 PYWESLLK
+35 PYWESLLE
-43 GRSGVKRIDFPGF
+43 GRSAAKRIDFPGF
-56 DMDQY
+56 DMEQY
-61 RTKIAAPIE
+61 KTKIAVPIE
-70 NFNLSDY
+70 NFELSDY
-77 VIETKKAKYL
+77 VIETKKSKYL
-87 GRTSRFAIA
+87 GRTSRFALA
-96 GTMLALKDANLGL
+96 GAMLALKDANLTV

-116 KEGQYCLQD
+116 KEGQYRIVNV
-125 SDSFKVGVIL
+125 SSFSAGAIL
-135 GIGVENMDLLEMY
+135 GIGVENMDLMETY
-148 HENFIEHRGPKRL
+148 HENFLEHRGPKRI

-177 VADRFGLRG
+177 VADRFTLQG

-200 AIINAYRQIQEGA
+200 AIINAYRQIREGSE
-213 DDVMVTG
+213 DVIVTG

-230 FGGFVALRAMSTQ
+230 FGGFVALRAMSTR
-243 NDDPKRA
+243 NDEPKRA
-250 SRPFDAQRDGFVM
+250 SRPFDAERDGFVM
-263 AEGAG
+263 AEAAG
-268 TLVLEGLEHALARN
+268 ILVLERLEHALARN

-304 DPQGRSLIRAIKLAL
+304 DPQGSSLIRAIKLAL
-319 ESAGL
+319 ESSRI
-324 SPREISYINPHG
+324 SPQEIGYINPHG
-336 TSTLLND
+336 TSTRLND

-349 IKEAMGKSAYHIPI
+349 IKKALGEWAYHIPT
-363 SSTKSITGHTMGA
+363 SSTKSITGHCMGA
-376 AGGIEAITMALSIQ
+376 AGGVEAIATALTIE

-413 NEPRRVGVKTAMSI
+413 NEPRKAKVKTAMSI

-433 VNSVIIMRQF
+433 VNSAIVMRQF

>member
-1 MRGSQMRNRRFKD
+1 MAGRRIRNT
-14 GSKRVVI
+14 SKRVVI

-35 PYWESLLK
+35 PYWESLLM
-43 GRSGVKRIDFPGF
+43 GRSGAKRIDFPGF

-61 RTKIAAPIE
+61 KTKIAAPIE
-70 NFNLSDY
+70 HFNFSDY
-77 VIETKKAKYL
+77 VIETKKSKYL

-96 GTMLALKDANLGL
+96 GSILALKDADLSVQ
-109 ELNEERP
+109 LNEERS
-116 KEGQYCLQD
+116 KEGQYYIGNL
-125 SDSFKVGVIL
+125 DSFKAGAIL
-135 GIGVENMDLLEMY
+135 GIGVENMDLMESY
-148 HENFIEHRGPKRL
+148 HENLLEHRGPKRI

-177 VADRFGLRG
+177 VADRLSLRG

-213 DDVMVTG
+213 EDVIITG

-230 FGGFVALRAMSTQ
+230 FGGFVALRAMSTR
-243 NDDPKRA
+243 NEDPQRA

-263 AEGAG
+263 AEAAG
-268 TLVLEGLEHALARN
+268 ILVLERLEHALARN

-304 DPQGRSLIRAIKLAL
+304 DPQGKSLIKAIKLAL
-319 ESAGL
+319 EGAGL
-324 SPREISYINPHG
+324 SPREISYISPHG
-336 TSTLLND
+336 TSTRLND

-349 IKEAMGKSAYHIPI
+349 IKEAMGKWAYHIPI

-376 AGGIEAITMALSIQ
+376 AGGVEAVATALTIQ
-390 RGIIH
+390 RGMIH

>member
-1 MRGSQMRNRRFKD
+1 
-14 GSKRVVI
+14 
-21 TGVGPVSPVGIGKE
+21 VGIGKD
-35 PYWESLLK
+35 PYWESLLM
-43 GRSGVKRIDFPGF
+43 GRSGVKRIDFSGF

-70 NFNLSDY
+70 HFDLSDY
-77 VIETKKAKYL
+77 VIETKKSKYL

-96 GTMLALKDANLGL
+96 GTILALNDADLGVQ
-109 ELNEERP
+109 LNEERS
-116 KEGQYCLQD
+116 KEGQYCIGD
-125 SDSFKVGVIL
+125 IDSFKAGAIL
-135 GIGVENMDLLEMY
+135 GIGVENMDLMETY
-148 HENFIEHRGPKRL
+148 HENFLEHRGPKRI

-177 VADRFGLRG
+177 VADRLSLRG

-200 AIINAYRQIQEGA
+200 AIINAYRQIREGVE
-213 DDVMVTG
+213 DIIITG

-230 FGGFVALRAMSTQ
+230 FGGFVALRAMSTR
-243 NDDPKRA
+243 NEDPQRA

-263 AEGAG
+263 AEAAG
-268 TLVLEGLEHALARN
+268 ILILERLEHALARD
-282 ASIYAELIGYG
+282 APIYAELIGYG
-293 MTADAYHITEP
+293 MTADAYHLTEP
-304 DPQGRSLIRAIKLAL
+304 DPQGKSLIRAIKLAL

-324 SPREISYINPHG
+324 TPREISYINPHG
-336 TSTLLND
+336 TSTRLND

-349 IKEAMGKSAYHIPI
+349 IKEAMGKWAYHIPI

-376 AGGIEAITMALSIQ
+376 AGGIEAVAIALTIQ
-390 RGIIH
+390 RGMIH

-433 VNSVIIMRQF
+433 VNSVIIMRQY